1 MKYIQHQD
9 LLAVFRFIQD
19 VLTEDE
25 PAPQYAAESTGMA
38 ELTKV
43 LEFVQNDSY
52 YPAFPD
58 KCAYLICSI
67 AGAQY
72 FSNGNKR
79 LAVFTLMQFLLLNDT
94 EVWSADDDAFGAL
107 MHQIFP
113 LYTWEENKYIPLAE
127 QQFLYNLAIVIGDPN
142 VWGTDKFDVLKEKV
156 GEILGLVYR
165 LPEAP

>member
-9 LLAVFRFIQD
+9 LSAIFQFIQD

-25 PAPQYAAESTGMA
+25 PAPQYADESTGVA
-38 ELTKV
+38 ELQKV
-43 LEFVQNDSY
+43 LEFVQNDLY
-52 YPAFPD
+52 YPDFAD

-79 LAVFTLMQFLLLNDT
+79 LAVFTLMQFLLMNDA
-94 EVWSADDDAFGAL
+94 EVWWSNDNAFSIL

-113 LYTWEENKYIPLAE
+113 LYVWEENKYIPEPE

-156 GEILGLVYR
+156 GEICGLVYR
-165 LPEAP
+165 LPETE